1 MFCKLSRSYL
11 KDLFPVDFLA
21 RKKFSDFLSNL
32 QQESNLVS
40 YCKAALHGSLVY
52 FLLWCCQCTC
62 SRTYFSLILAWA
74 KQLLTTKS
82 NLRDKKICLPI
93 PIANMLKI
101 NNKECIEN
109 RYAGQIS
116 KPHNAICLNLLY
128 FCPSIPSFVF
138 IYVLF
143 FCLHSNVICEV
154 QFYPWFKFSP

>member
-11 KDLFPVDFLA
+11 KDLFPVDFLV

-32 QQESNLVS
+32 QQEPNLVS

-101 NNKECIEN
+101 NNKECSEN

-116 KPHNAICLNLLY
+116 NPIMQSVWIFFTSVHPCLLLY
-128 FCPSIPSFVF
+128 LYMYC
-138 IYVLF
+138 
-143 FCLHSNVICEV
+143 
-154 QFYPWFKFSP
+154 FSVCTAM